1 MIYSIG
7 FFGMALS
14 ALGLAFVFM
23 ARKPAPRPP
32 LVCRR
37 SKLHRQLMGRVI
49 QAQRSA
55 DDFNWVREPHWPNE
69 RNN

>member
-1 MIYSIG
+1 MIGAIIC
-7 FFGMALS
+7 FAL
-14 ALGLAFVFM
+14 AGAFLTLAFVFM